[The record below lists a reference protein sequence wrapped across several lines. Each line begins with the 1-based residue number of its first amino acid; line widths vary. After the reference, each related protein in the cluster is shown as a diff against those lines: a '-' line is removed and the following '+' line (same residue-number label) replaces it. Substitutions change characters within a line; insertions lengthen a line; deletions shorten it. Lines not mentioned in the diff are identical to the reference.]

1 MKTLYDSYVCLFAFT
16 VDICV
21 YLEMFE
27 NILGLETFPAA
38 ATKNV
43 MMCMIVTIVTS
54 KTPY

>member
-1 MKTLYDSYVCLFAFT
+1 MCLFTFT

-27 NILGLETFPAA
+27 NVLGLETFSTV